1 MFSFAKNMA
10 DAING
15 MDEYSWKRGVQGG
28 LDFGFP
34 QLTQAFEGLTTGLLL
49 VAGGANTGKS
59 AIMLQMAWQ
68 ITQANPDKAV
78 CLYFSLD
85 DNINDILPR
94 VIAMDQKIPI
104 NAVSKPAKYE
114 HMTDLM
120 GRRTTGIRKLIDSA
134 GWFNMIDSS
143 MGSSIE
149 YIKRTTEKYHAEV
162 KAAGKQ
168 LVVFIDNFHDV
179 TTDDQR
185 LNADTKLKYDH
196 IATVLSDMCTVMDIP
211 ILCTA
216 ELRKLNG
223 NRRPAVDD
231 VRETVKIAYIAKA
244 ILLCF
249 NEVGLKGQ
257 NADVYYQR
265 PGSEDKFPV
274 LEVHIG
280 KNKYSSFKGRI
291 FYEFIPEFSCLKEV
305 PVEGAQTYL
314 SQIT

>member
-1 MFSFAKNMA
+1 MFTFAQNMA
-10 DAING
+10 KAIDS
-15 MDEYSWKRGVQGG
+15 MDKYSWKRGVQGG

-34 QLTQAFEGLTTGLLL
+34 QLTNAFEVLTTGLFL
-49 VAGGANTGKS
+49 VAGSANTGKS
-59 AIMLQMAWQ
+59 ALMLQMAWQ
-68 ITQANPDKAV
+68 ITQANKDNAV

-114 HMTDLM
+114 HLTDVM
-120 GRRTTGIRKLIDSA
+120 IRRTAGLNKLKDSA
-134 GWFNMIDSS
+134 GWFNMLDSS
-143 MGSSIE
+143 SGSSIE
-149 YIKRTTEKYHAEV
+149 FIKRKTEEYHKEV

-168 LVVFIDNFHDV
+168 LVVFIDNFHDI

-185 LNADTKLKYDH
+185 LNADTKLKFDH
-196 IATVLSDMCTVMDIP
+196 IATVLADMCTIMDLP

-257 NADVYYQR
+257 NADVYYNR
-265 PGSEDKFPV
+265 PGSTDKFPV

-280 KNKYSSFKGRI
+280 KNKYSSYKGRV

-305 PVEGAQTYL
+305 PPEGAQTYL